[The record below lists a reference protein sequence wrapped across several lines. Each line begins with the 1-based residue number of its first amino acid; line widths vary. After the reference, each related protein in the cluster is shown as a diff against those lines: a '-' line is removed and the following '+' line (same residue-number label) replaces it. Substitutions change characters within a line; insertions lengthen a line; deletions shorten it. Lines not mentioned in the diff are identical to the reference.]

1 MSEHSDRD
9 GEALVA
15 WHPDAGVPDDHAAD
29 FCDADRVAVEVLV
42 SVGFALDCDT
52 QSCILAAL
60 AQPPPKPI
68 VWIGSSLDD
77 LRRFPEGARNEA
89 GHQLHRVQCG
99 LEPTD
104 WKPMRSIGVGVSEV
118 RIRTG
123 REHRVCFV
131 ARFAEAVYVLHAFEK
146 KSAKTT
152 RVDLELG
159 AQRLKAVLERRARR
173 GGGP

>member
-1 MSEHSDRD
+1 
-9 GEALVA
+9 
-15 WHPDAGVPDDHAAD
+15 
-29 FCDADRVAVEVLV
+29 
-42 SVGFALDCDT
+42 
-52 QSCILAAL
+52 L

-77 LRRFPEGARNEA
+77 LRSFPEEARNEA

-104 WKPMRSIGVGVSEV
+104 WKPMKSIGVGVSEM

-123 REHRVCFV
+123 REHRVFFV

-146 KSAKTT
+146 KSAKTA

-159 AQRLKAVLERRARR
+159 VQRLKAVLERRTRR